1 MSMTAAQAKAL
12 GGLIAKARVRKGLS
26 HRALATQLGVAYG
39 WLAELE
45 AGRYLDPAPGRLARL
60 AEALDIEPSRID
72 RITKGSVA
80 DSLPEVRT
88 YFRAK
93 YGLAAEDVKQI
104 ERYLQRYIDPPEDDE
119 EQAA

>member
-1 MSMTAAQAKAL
+1 MSMTAAQAKQL
-12 GGLIAKARVRKGLS
+12 GTLIAKARARKGLS
-26 HRALATQLGVAYG
+26 YRALALQLGVAYG

-45 AGRYLDPAPGRLARL
+45 MGRFLDPAPDRLARL
-60 AEALDIEPSRID
+60 AEALDIEPARID
-72 RITKGSVA
+72 RITKGSMA

-93 YGLAAEDVKQI
+93 YGLSPEQSEQI
-104 ERYLQRYIDPPEDDE
+104 ERYVERYIDPPE

>member
-1 MSMTAAQAKAL
+1 MSMTPLQAKRLGAL
-12 GGLIAKARVRKGLS
+12 LATARKRKGLS
-26 HRALATQLGVAYG
+26 YRALATQLGVALG

-45 AGRYLDPAPGRLARL
+45 MGGFLDPSPDRLTRL

-72 RITKGSVA
+72 RITKGSMA

-93 YGLAAEDVKQI
+93 YRLTPDEIKQI
-104 ERYLQRYIDPPEDDE
+104 ERYVGRFIDPPEE
-119 EQAA
+119 RAA